1 MQIEWF
7 VKERLISKKKNRNK
21 SKIKSK
27 TKEENYEVYLSVIK
41 IR

>member
-7 VKERLISKKKNRNK
+7 VKERLISKKNRNK

>member
-7 VKERLISKKKNRNK
+7 VKERFISKKKNRNK

-27 TKEENYEVYLSVIK
+27 RKVENYDVYLSEIK
-41 IR
+41 VR